1 MKRVDLG
8 VFNVIKAVQAGKFKG
23 NHDLKFTLA
32 NGGMSVGEINPAL
45 PRVFIDKMNQIRQ
58 KIISGRLKVPT
69 TLQQ

>member
-1 MKRVDLG
+1 MAVVVDLPRG
-8 VFNVIKAVQAGKFKG
+8 ARERHRGKFKG
-23 NHDLKFTLA
+23 NQNLKFTLA
-32 NGGMSVGEINPAL
+32 NGGMSVGKINAAV

>member
-1 MKRVDLG
+1 
-8 VFNVIKAVQAGKFKG
+8 
-23 NHDLKFTLA
+23 
-32 NGGMSVGEINPAL
+32 MSVGKINAAV

>member
-1 MKRVDLG
+1 
-8 VFNVIKAVQAGKFKG
+8 
-23 NHDLKFTLA
+23 
-32 NGGMSVGEINPAL
+32 MSVGEINPAV